1 LTEARNSVSSG
12 AWKNETFPTARVY
25 RATHAYAASSE
36 DELSLKVG
44 QLLSV
49 SQTFKDGWAS
59 ASIDKLV
66 GVVPLTHIVAVAA
79 AEPAE
84 PAAAPSAACEPSKS
98 PPRAA
103 AAAPAAFSIDAV
115 TRILAEQ
122 AINDEA
128 LWSGEAKAYRVLHQ
142 FKHELLSLS
151 SSMSPEC
158 TVWVYV
164 QETLMPKSDQL
175 LVFTFR
181 VKAKDKVRAFLAH
194 AHRTLKIAMPVDKCS
209 LETESGYRLRS
220 NECMATYGLGTLL
233 SSWRLEL
240 RERPKAHLYD
250 VVSMP
255 PALAVPETTTHLVEF
270 CFPPLVELRG
280 MQKKVLKVDVTL
292 PLSVIIADICARFGL
307 SDASR
312 FCLCTVDLQPN
323 IQLDESVPLLSYGV
337 GTHFTSKL
345 VLALN
350 FKTVA
355 RGESIHNDS
364 MFSVYRFAQF
374 PSAQIQSDDAKA
386 IIRYLDAALATVHAT
401 VDNERNKR
409 AAAESRARLLAER
422 VDKLTRANRKLSAG
436 GGGGESAAPAATG
449 SSPSKRSS
457 PLSSSPPDVPALP
470 APPGLR
476 APPALPETATMQADL
491 TRGIAA
497 RMSAL
502 ARTGAANTVVFEP
515 PPPLLAPPQ
524 LRSAAGSSNT
534 SSGTSTPIKTSSGRR
549 RRRHTNDDD
558 DTDADA
564 GGADVDVFETDAD
577 EDDEEEDE
585 EDGAAGGFSSLL
597 QAVLAG
603 RKKDLHTK

>member
-1 LTEARNSVSSG
+1 MSSG
-12 AWKNETFPTARVY
+12 AWKNETFPTPRVY

-44 QLLSV
+44 QLLNV

-59 ASIDKLV
+59 ASFDKLV

-79 AEPAE
+79 AAAAEPAE
-84 PAAAPSAACEPSKS
+84 PAALPSAPCEPSKS

-103 AAAPAAFSIDAV
+103 AAAAAAAFSIDTV

-122 AINDEA
+122 AITDEA

-194 AHRTLKIAMPVDKCS
+194 AHHTLKIAMPVDKCS

-240 RERPKAHLYD
+240 RERPKAHRYD

-345 VLALN
+345 ILALN

-386 IIRYLDAALATVHAT
+386 IIRYLDAALSTVHAM

-470 APPGLR
+470 APPSLR

-502 ARTGAANTVVFEP
+502 ARTGTANTVVFEP

-524 LRSAAGSSNT
+524 LRSGAGSST

-549 RRRHTNDDD
+549 LRRRHTNNNNNDDD
-558 DTDADA
+558 SDADA